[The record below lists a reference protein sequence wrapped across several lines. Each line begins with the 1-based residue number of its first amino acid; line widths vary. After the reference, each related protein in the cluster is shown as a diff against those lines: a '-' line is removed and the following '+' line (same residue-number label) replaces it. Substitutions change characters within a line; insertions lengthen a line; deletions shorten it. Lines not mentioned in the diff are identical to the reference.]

1 MVEVIWGILN
11 IGILIY
17 FILICCKATKIIRG
31 NIGGIAAL
39 VFVLGLLS
47 FMGKPH
53 EENGSSQIFDLEKE
67 NKGNEPKGLNRFVN
81 SKEILIEEN
90 LTTKIAVTVL
100 YTENKS
106 EKELV
111 KAMVNRD
118 GFIFGTYW
126 KANHI
131 DISKANHNP
140 NYEYRLLGTI
150 DWKILGIKLY
160 TQMKEFNGIIKL
172 NK

>member
-1 MVEVIWGILN
+1 MLEVIWGILN

-17 FILICCKATKIIRG
+17 FILICCKATKIIRE

-53 EENGSSQIFDLEKE
+53 DENGSSQTFDLQKE
-67 NKGNEPKGLNRFVN
+67 NKVNEPNSLNRFVN
-81 SKEILIEEN
+81 SKEIPIEEN
-90 LTTKIAVTVL
+90 LTTKIAVTLL
-100 YTENKS
+100 YTENKT
-106 EKELV
+106 EKKLV
-111 KAMVNRD
+111 KAMVHRD
-118 GFIFGTYW
+118 GFICGTYW
-126 KANHI
+126 KASHI
-131 DISKANHNP
+131 NISKEDRDP
-140 NYEYRLLGTI
+140 NYEYHLSGTI

-160 TQMKEFNGIIKL
+160 TQMKECKGIIKL